1 MNHQRNLSGCPS
13 REFSLNLGSYTD
25 TVVIFDT
32 SLSRRFRSPVF
43 DDLTKS
49 KLPSGALERPLISM
63 SDAEDGPE
71 RSYQSIR
78 RRTDSTVY
86 RNPVLV
92 TLPSPASTTPERA
105 SPRPERVSGGGV
117 VEGPQICPIYGL
129 PDVSLESDLNPVHAT
144 AQKLRASRHMSAAD
158 ALGSIVTYK
167 HPPSGDNAPL
177 PFAGRQL
184 PGVYVHSIP
193 SASEPEPPSSPSSS
207 DDAINRIHKPIETLG
222 HTSSPVLA
230 K

>member
-1 MNHQRNLSGCPS
+1 MD
-13 REFSLNLGSYTD
+13 ELG
-25 TVVIFDT
+25 
-32 SLSRRFRSPVF
+32 
-43 DDLTKS
+43 KS
-49 KLPSGALERPLISM
+49 KLPSNILERQLKTM

-86 RNPVLV
+86 KNPVLV
-92 TLPSPASTTPERA
+92 RLPSPVPATPDRA
-105 SPRPERVSGGGV
+105 SPRPDRVSGGGV
-117 VEGPQICPIYGL
+117 MEGPQIYPIYGL

-144 AQKLRASRHMSAAD
+144 AQELTAPRHMSAAD
-158 ALGSIVTYK
+158 ALGSIVAYK
-167 HPPSGDNAPL
+167 HPSSGDNAPL

-193 SASEPEPPSSPSSS
+193 STSEPEPPSSPSDS
-207 DDAINRIHKPIETLG
+207 DDASNRIHKPIEPLG